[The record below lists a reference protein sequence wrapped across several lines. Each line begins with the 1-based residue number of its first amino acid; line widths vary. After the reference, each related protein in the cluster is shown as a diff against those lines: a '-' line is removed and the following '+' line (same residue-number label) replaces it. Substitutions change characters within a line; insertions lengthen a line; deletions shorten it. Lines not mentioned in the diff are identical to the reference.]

1 MQNKPKESQVKER
14 RSVSYNI
21 LAAGIGVIALYL
33 SMIIHLINNDKPL
46 SNSEYIFYLAVISPL
61 TIVIIFL
68 LLHFLNKEHYRDLN
82 LKEGSL
88 PSDLLATLFLSI
100 VLFAANIIS
109 QPLLSEILPDTDT
122 GVGDLFLEMSG
133 NPGRFIVFLGPL
145 ILLGAASEELMRAF
159 LLSRFW
165 KVWPSLPGKL
175 AVVFISACLFGLL
188 HLSRGPVHVVWAT
201 IFGLLMAFYYL
212 RFGRILPLILAHYIT
227 NAVQI
232 VITIFILS

>member
-1 MQNKPKESQVKER
+1 M
-14 RSVSYNI
+14 
-21 LAAGIGVIALYL
+21 
-33 SMIIHLINNDKPL
+33 
-46 SNSEYIFYLAVISPL
+46 
-61 TIVIIFL
+61 
-68 LLHFLNKEHYRDLN
+68 
-82 LKEGSL
+82 
-88 PSDLLATLFLSI
+88 
-100 VLFAANIIS
+100 
-109 QPLLSEILPDTDT
+109 SEILPDTDT

-133 NPGRFIVFLGPL
+133 NPGRFIVFLVPL

-175 AVVFISACLFGLL
+175 EVVFISACLFGLL
-188 HLSRGPVHVVWAT
+188 HLSRGPVHVVWAA

-232 VITIFILS
+232 VSTIFILS